1 MYPEDLGLGVNDCAI
16 WLKWLG
22 HSDRGAIL
30 GPETMLRGCGGGRVK
45 IHPQSLR
52 GVLGAWGCIRFLNL
66 GNRLPLGSGPQRLE
80 WPVPRV
86 EVVCP
91 GYGL

>member
-1 MYPEDLGLGVNDCAI
+1 MGNYCDIWDAYGGGGCTDIPIMYPEDLGLGVIDCAI

-45 IHPQSLR
+45 IHP
-52 GVLGAWGCIRFLNL
+52 
-66 GNRLPLGSGPQRLE
+66 
-80 WPVPRV
+80 
-86 EVVCP
+86 
-91 GYGL
+91 